1 MKNSVCFDDVLLVPK
16 YSSVK
21 SRQEID
27 LSIRMNNLNWAPRL
41 PVISSPM
48 DTVTE
53 SAMAIKMLKMGGL
66 GVIHRYNSI
75 KEQALI
81 VSDVFEELHNENNFA
96 TAGIAAAVGVSGDY
110 AERAS
115 ALYNAGARVLCVDI
129 AHGHHILMKH
139 ALKELRGMFGK
150 TVHLM
155 AGNVATLEGFNDL
168 ADWGADSI
176 RVGIGGGSICST
188 RIQTGHGMPTL
199 QSVIECARSDRD
211 ALLIAD
217 GGIRTSGDMVKS
229 LAAGA
234 DFVMIGSLI
243 SGTDETPG
251 DVYIEQASQNLDVTY
266 TAVVDDNGEAKYVEY
281 NTELG
286 RRYKKYRGM
295 ASKEAQVEWRGYQ
308 SSDEGVA
315 TTVDYKGP
323 VEPIIKNLEKGIRS
337 GLSYSGATTIRE
349 FQALASFTKQSYSG
363 MSESST
369 HILNKV

>member
-21 SRQEID
+21 SRREID
-27 LSIRMNNLNWAPRL
+27 LSVKMKNVKWVPRL
-41 PVISSPM
+41 PIVSSPM

-75 KEQALI
+75 KEQALV
-81 VSDVFEELHNENNFA
+81 VSDVFEDLHNENNFA

-110 AERAS
+110 LDRAT
-115 ALYNAGARVLCVDI
+115 ALYDAGARILCVDI
-129 AHGHHILMKH
+129 AHGHHVLMKT
-139 ALKELRGMFGK
+139 ALQELRDVFGDR
-150 TVHLM
+150 VHLM

-168 ADWGADSI
+168 ADWGANSI

-199 QSVIECARSDRD
+199 QSIIECAHSDRD

-217 GGIRTSGDMVKS
+217 GGIRTSGDIVKC

-234 DFVMIGSLI
+234 DLVMVGSLI

-251 DVYIEQASQNLDVTY
+251 DVYVEQASKNLDVSY
-266 TAVVDDNGEAKYVEY
+266 TAIVDDDGTAKYVEY
-281 NTELG
+281 NTDLG

-323 VEPIIKNLEKGIRS
+323 VEPILQSLEKGIRS
-337 GLSYSGATTIRE
+337 GLSYSGSTTIRE
-349 FQALASFTKQSYSG
+349 FQASSSFIKQSYSG
-363 MSESST
+363 ASESST
-369 HILNKV
+369 HILNKG